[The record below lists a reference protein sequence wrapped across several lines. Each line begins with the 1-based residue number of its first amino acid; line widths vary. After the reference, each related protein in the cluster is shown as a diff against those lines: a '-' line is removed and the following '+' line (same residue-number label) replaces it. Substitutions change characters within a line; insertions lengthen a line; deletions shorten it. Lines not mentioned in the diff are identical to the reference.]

1 MQFKREDIG
10 LYVATALIGG
20 GLGLLA
26 GAFLTARINKK
37 RNEDFNAADAARD
50 ESWHPEDEPTDER
63 ATLGVT
69 FNVTNPYA
77 TVAEEEIQDG
87 ISNKQLKKTQLEIAE
102 KATVAD
108 IENRVTH
115 GKQEESHR
123 LSKEDRDEL
132 ARLTREYTV
141 APFQEELVEKGTM
154 TLEELEDALI
164 EEELDIQPL
173 DESVEV
179 LGEEPINYSRPYRF
193 DDKPDMAD
201 FLEKP
206 IDDVPRDVNDL
217 LVTLDNRWEILLT
230 PPKGKSLQQ
239 KRTIFFDPDDESV
252 YTKSHKGDV
261 APADLRVIASKE
273 VQELIMPW
281 LLFEDDLETIYIDD
295 IRNKKTRWYEIVRLK
310 KSENADY

>member
-37 RNEDFNAADAARD
+37 RNEDFNAAEAARD
-50 ESWHPEDEPTDER
+50 ESEEPSDYYQEEFAKTMDTLAVLEED
-63 ATLGVT
+63 
-69 FNVTNPYA
+69 
-77 TVAEEEIQDG
+77 EIQDG
-87 ISNKQLKKTQLEIAE
+87 VSNKQLKKVQLANAE
-102 KATVAD
+102 KAAVAD

-115 GKQEESHR
+115 GRQVETHR
-123 LSKEDRDEL
+123 LSKDARIEL
-132 ARLTREYTV
+132 ARLIEEYV
-141 APFQEELVEKGTM
+141 VDDIQIELVQKGTM
-154 TLEELEDALI
+154 TI
-164 EEELDIQPL
+164 EPL

-179 LGEEPINYSRPYRF
+179 YGEKPINYSRPYRY

-201 FLEKP
+201 LLEKP

-217 LVTLDNRWEILLT
+217 LVTLGGQWEILLT
-230 PPKGKSLQQ
+230 PPEGKALHQ
-239 KRTIFFDPDDESV
+239 KRTIYFDPDDESV
-252 YTKSHKGDV
+252 YTKSSKGDV

-281 LLFEDDLETIYIDD
+281 LMYEDELETIYIDD
-295 IRNKKTRWYEIVRLK
+295 LRNKRTRWYEIIRLK
-310 KSENADY
+310 KSENAY